1 VARERAESKKRP
13 TNEGEDEMMMLT
25 ETVTGV
31 YGPED
36 LDVVIEIPLD
46 DKLPSWILEHY
57 RSFTRPT
64 PVFYNHF
71 FHNGTHYRH
80 DYRKDFPCGRP
91 RSHTSQDS
99 CFAEYLADL
108 KVICND

>member
-36 LDVVIEIPLD
+36 LDVVVELPLD
-46 DKLPSWILEHY
+46 DKHPRDLLHLFREW
-57 RSFTRPT
+57 TRPEFT
-64 PVFYNHF
+64 DHITIGGVE
-71 FHNGTHYRH
+71 YRY

-91 RSHTSQDS
+91 RSHTAQDS